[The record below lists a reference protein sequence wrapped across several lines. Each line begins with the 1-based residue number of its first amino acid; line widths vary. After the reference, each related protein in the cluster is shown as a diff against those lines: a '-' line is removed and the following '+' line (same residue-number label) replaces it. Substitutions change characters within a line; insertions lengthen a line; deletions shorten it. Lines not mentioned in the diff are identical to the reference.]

1 MQGSVYTNS
10 CTVFIG
16 GTERMPVLVS
26 DLKPIPVW
34 IVFSVVGATSKEA
47 LSYQIILFDVIGWQS
62 QVVKIL
68 NILVY
73 VVSLVDSS

>member
-1 MQGSVYTNS
+1 MS
-10 CTVFIG
+10 CTYIALNLAKNFNILVF
-16 GTERMPVLVS
+16 V
-26 DLKPIPVW
+26 PVW